1 MNRLASL
8 LLIFLLPAMTM
19 LAAKDKVLSDD
30 FIYDQVRRK
39 LANDPD
45 VKGGALEVTV
55 KDGIVT
61 IKGVVEKDS
70 QKSKA
75 EKLTSKIK
83 GVKKVVN
90 EIRLGPP
97 GSR

>member
-1 MNRLASL
+1 MTRLLSL
-8 LLIFLLPAMTM
+8 LLILLLPAMTM
-19 LAAKDKVLSDD
+19 LAAKDKILSDD

-55 KDGIVT
+55 KDGVVT
-61 IKGVVEKDS
+61 IKGMLEKEG

-75 EKLTSKIK
+75 EKLASKTH
-83 GVKKVVN
+83 GVKKVIN

-97 GSR
+97 GSK